1 MSGPVSGWVS
11 PELRDEFPHLGLR
24 YVELVGSPGKT
35 PRPVRER
42 LRVMSNRFTG
52 GKAINTRQQPV
63 PWAYRV
69 FYRQIG
75 IDPDDRRTPIEEVVL
90 ERMKLGGFVSRGL
103 PDDALLIATV
113 ETGVGMLALD
123 ADALD
128 GPPGLRLATAGER
141 LGGKGRRLT
150 PRQIVVA
157 DASRAV
163 GVLFGDVAEGSEV
176 RSSTRRL
183 TVAAVRVKGV
193 PEVSVEEA
201 LWTVVE
207 TLDASPAE
215 PSAGATTSRGTG

>member
-1 MSGPVSGWVS
+1 VSGLASGWVS
-11 PELRDEFPHLGLR
+11 ADLRDEFPHLGLR
-24 YVELVGSPGKT
+24 FVELDGSPSRT
-35 PRPVRER
+35 PRRVRER
-42 LRVMSNRFTG
+42 MRLMSDRFTG
-52 GKAINTRQQPV
+52 GKAVNMRQQPV

-90 ERMKLGGFVSRGL
+90 ERMKHGGFVSRGL

-128 GPPGLRLATAGER
+128 GSPGLRLAEAGER
-141 LGGKGRRLT
+141 LGGGGRRLT
-150 PRQIVVA
+150 ARQIVVA

-163 GVLFGDVAEGSEV
+163 GVLFGDVAEGCEV
-176 RSSTRRL
+176 RAATRRV

-201 LWTVVE
+201 LWTAVE
-207 TLDASPAE
+207 TLEGEVTEPDANAAE
-215 PSAGATTSRGTG
+215 RG